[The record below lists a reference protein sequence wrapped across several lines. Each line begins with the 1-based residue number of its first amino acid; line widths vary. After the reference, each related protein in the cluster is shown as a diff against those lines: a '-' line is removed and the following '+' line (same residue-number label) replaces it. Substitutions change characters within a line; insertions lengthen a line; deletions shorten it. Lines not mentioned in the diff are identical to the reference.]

1 MVDHVLNV
9 AVHESG
15 EVVDRV
21 VDAVVGDA
29 ALRIVVGADLGR
41 TVARRD
47 HRLALRGD
55 FVEVLRVF
63 EVEDARTQLLE
74 RLVEVLQ
81 LGFLVLTLH
90 DDARR
95 DVCQADGRIGRI
107 DRLAAGARRAEDV
120 LADVVHRNLD
130 VELLGFGQHGHRCRR
145 GVDAALRLGLGHALY
160 AVHARLVFERAVDVL
175 TRDLEYDLLVA
186 ARGAVR
192 ERGHFVAPALRLDV
206 FGVHAQQ
213 VAGENGRFVAARAAA
228 YLHDGVLRV
237 LRVLGDQQQ
246 LDLLLHLLD
255 GGFQLGDLPA
265 RHFAH
270 LLVLVVGEDVLGF
283 GEVGQSRA
291 VTFRGLDDR
300 FQLLVLLGELD
311 ELFDVGDDF
320 GVGEFL
326 SRLLVFQFQAVET
339 AQNGVVCHKCSFC
352 AQRYAIIGKRQCAI
366 RKNGERASAW
376 RNTLF
381 AGRAAAIC
389 RFPVASRARS
399 AATAPCI

>member
-1 MVDHVLNV
+1 MADNSILSRLDGLKLKY
-9 AVHESG
+9 EETG
-15 EVVDRV
+15 QKLTDPEV
-21 VDAVVGDA
+21 
-29 ALRIVVGADLGR
+29 I
-41 TVARRD
+41 
-47 HRLALRGD
+47 
-55 FVEVLRVF
+55 
-63 EVEDARTQLLE
+63 
-74 RLVEVLQ
+74 
-81 LGFLVLTLH
+81 
-90 DDARR
+90 
-95 DVCQADGRIGRI
+95 
-107 DRLAAGARRAEDV
+107 
-120 LADVVHRNLD
+120 ADVKQFVQLNKEYKELEPIIETSERYRTALANLAEAKD
-130 VELLGFGQHGHRCRR
+130 ILSNDKDEEMREMARGEITELEPAIEQMEEQIKLLLIPKDPQDSKNAIMEIR
-145 GVDAALRLGLGHALY
+145 GGTGGDEAAIFAG
-160 AVHARLVFERAVDVL
+160 
-175 TRDLEYDLLVA
+175 DLLRMYTKYIESKGWRYEMTSFSDGA
-186 ARGAVR
+186 A
-192 ERGHFVAPALRLDV
+192 D
-206 FGVHAQQ
+206 
-213 VAGENGRFVAARAAA
+213 
-228 YLHDGVLRV
+228 LHDGVLRV

-300 FQLLVLLGELD
+300 FQLLVLLVELY
-311 ELFDVGDDF
+311 ELLDVGDDF

-366 RKNGERASAW
+366 RKNGKRASAW

-389 RFPVASRARS
+389 RFPAASRARS